1 MKSFLTLVCLCVC
14 VPIFSQTVEIP
25 DKNFEQA
32 LIDLHIDSDGIVNGL
47 ILKSDAQLVTSLDVS
62 SKKIKDLT
70 GIEAFTSLMYL
81 NCRNNKLSNLDVS
94 QNIGLIT
101 LSTNVNH
108 LIANRNSMNL
118 LNWFDE

>member
-1 MKSFLTLVCLCVC
+1 MYISV
-14 VPIFSQTVEIP
+14 FSQTVEIP
-25 DKNFEQA
+25 DKNFEKA
-32 LIDLHIDSDGIVNGL
+32 LIDLQIDSDGIVNGL
-47 ILKSDAQLVTSLDVS
+47 ILKSDVQLVTSLDVS
-62 SKKIKDLT
+62 NKKIKDLT
-70 GIEAFTSLMYL
+70 GIEAFTSLIYFD
-81 NCRNNKLSNLDVS
+81 CRDNKLSNLDVS